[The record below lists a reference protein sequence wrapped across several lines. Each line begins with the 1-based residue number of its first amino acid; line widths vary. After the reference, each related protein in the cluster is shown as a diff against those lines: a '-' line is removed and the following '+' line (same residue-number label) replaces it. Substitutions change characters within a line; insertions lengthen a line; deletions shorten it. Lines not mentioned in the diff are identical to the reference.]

1 TRRAHAELAE
11 LGGHRT
17 VGRLT
22 AARGVREPVLARAVD
37 RGDRLVA
44 DDERADVAPRLGD
57 VLLDVI
63 DGMEVVPEYVL
74 VLDDRL
80 RRLAVVDLRDEAA
93 PRADERL
100 HHDGIAQLLDRRER
114 GPRGE
119 GHARTRARHA
129 VADETHRREQLL
141 LDAHAREQDADARS
155 HHSPQSSSASGASA
169 RASGRVSF
177 TSSSA
182 PQSGHETISP
192 FTASEPTVTSASHSG
207 HFGD

>member
-1 TRRAHAELAE
+1 MRR
-11 LGGHRT
+11 GHRT

-22 AARGVREPVLARAVD
+22 AARGVRDPVLARAVD
-37 RGDRLVA
+37 RCDRLVA

-114 GPRGE
+114 GPRG
-119 GHARTRARHA
+119 A
-129 VADETHRREQLL
+129 
-141 LDAHAREQDADARS
+141 
-155 HHSPQSSSASGASA
+155 GAG
-169 RASGRVSF
+169 ASGRVSF